1 MFSSDTVI
9 KNLPAYARD
18 AWDVGLILG
27 LGRSHGVGNCKLLQY
42 SCLENSMDRGAW
54 QAIVHGEAKSQTQLS
69 DWAHKCY
76 VVNIDMYRLSQT
88 LFHLLSLK
96 SFNHFDSSDNKI
108 TNSYYLMPWIIY
120 SLKKKISTLVLHL
133 SIHQRLFATPWKF
146 SSLLPLAF
154 EHSVLLLEHF
164 YFQFHLVFSLNPIHI
179 FNTCYKCYFSR

>member
-120 SLKKKISTLVLHL
+120 SLKKKYPHLCSISPSIKGFLQLLGSFHLSCLWPLSTLSSYWNT
-133 SIHQRLFATPWKF
+133 SISSSTWF
-146 SSLLPLAF
+146 S
-154 EHSVLLLEHF
+154 H
-164 YFQFHLVFSLNPIHI
+164 
-179 FNTCYKCYFSR
+179 